1 MKSSSRSNSISTV
14 TSPSLSSTSSSSMLD
29 LANKTA
35 SLTRNMAAS
44 LGIKI
49 KTKADQSQL
58 NEKHV
63 QFKQCDGSEQ
73 VSGPPAHKTNHGNS
87 RKPNGILTNKT
98 DCVKNCLEIT
108 NTNYSSE
115 DRTKYTKSQDKRT
128 TNTTEEPGSKD
139 DIKLRLRQ
147 ILSSLEDRTV
157 CQDLARLAALEMTLS
172 ETEVITRLPHL
183 TAGVYKEVGR
193 ICQTV
198 LSSMLARLPLNQ

>member
-63 QFKQCDGSEQ
+63 QFKQYDGSEQ
-73 VSGPPAHKTNHGNS
+73 VLVPPANKTNHGNS

-98 DCVKNCLEIT
+98 DCVKNSVET
-108 NTNYSSE
+108 PNTNYSSE
-115 DRTKYTKSQDKRT
+115 DKAKYTKQDKKT
-128 TNTTEEPGSKD
+128 TNSTEEPGSKD
-139 DIKLRLRQ
+139 DIKLR
-147 ILSSLEDRTV
+147 
-157 CQDLARLAALEMTLS
+157 
-172 ETEVITRLPHL
+172 
-183 TAGVYKEVGR
+183 
-193 ICQTV
+193 
-198 LSSMLARLPLNQ
+198 